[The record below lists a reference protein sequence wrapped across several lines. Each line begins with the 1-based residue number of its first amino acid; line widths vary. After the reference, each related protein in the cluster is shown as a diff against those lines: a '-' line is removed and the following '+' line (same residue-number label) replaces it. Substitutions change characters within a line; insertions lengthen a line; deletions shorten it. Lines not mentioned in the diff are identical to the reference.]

1 MNAFCPELSDG
12 MSQSLSVCFTDSPA
26 LKALQDDFVEFAKDK
41 NFQVLNFV
49 ETQPTFIGS
58 MIKLH
63 IVPVESAGTH
73 SEGVQ
78 LLDVYL
84 MGPSI

>member
-1 MNAFCPELSDG
+1 
-12 MSQSLSVCFTDSPA
+12 MSNQTAIISLCFIDSPA
-26 LKALQDDFVEFAKDK
+26 LKTLQDDFVEFAKDK

-63 IVPVESAGTH
+63 IVPVESAGTQ
-73 SEGVQ
+73 S
-78 LLDVYL
+78 
-84 MGPSI
+84 

>member
-1 MNAFCPELSDG
+1 MCPELSD
-12 MSQSLSVCFTDSPA
+12 LDCCDLPLCFTDSPA
-26 LKALQDDFVEFAKDK
+26 LKKLQDDFVEFAKDK

-49 ETQPTFIGS
+49 ETQPTFIGR

-73 SEGVQ
+73 S
-78 LLDVYL
+78 
-84 MGPSI
+84 

>member
-1 MNAFCPELSDG
+1 M
-12 MSQSLSVCFTDSPA
+12 CFTDSPA
-26 LKALQDDFVEFAKDK
+26 LKTLQDDFMEFAKDK

-73 SEGVQ
+73 SGGMC
-78 LLDVYL
+78 LLDA
-84 MGPSI
+84 